1 MPKSSKITIRLSSKQ
16 LDSFK
21 TIAIK
26 DNISVSEAIRRSSI
40 KNYYKDIVNEQFYS
54 DILYQINKIG
64 NNLNQIAY
72 KANISNNID
81 IYIIKLLVSIQTGL
95 NDILNGINNH
105 IKRC

>member
-16 LDSFK
+16 LDNFK

-26 DNISVSEAIRRSSI
+26 DNISVSEAIRRASI
-40 KNYYKDIVNEQFYS
+40 KNYYKDIVNEQFYN

-81 IYIIKLLVSIQTGL
+81 IYSIKLLVSIQTSL
-95 NDILNGINNH
+95 NDVLNGINNH